1 MRGFDETYS
10 DSEDEN
16 YDKDFND
23 SGAHDNVPPSDAQTG
38 HLSKIEK
45 RQKLIEEKCMEKLG
59 RVRFE
64 AAFGVILERY
74 KRCMRG
80 DDDED
85 ELEFTLAMSNLLGPE
100 YKELVQYLE
109 QLVLIK
115 EGYMM

>member
-1 MRGFDETYS
+1 
-10 DSEDEN
+10 
-16 YDKDFND
+16 
-23 SGAHDNVPPSDAQTG
+23 
-38 HLSKIEK
+38 
-45 RQKLIEEKCMEKLG
+45 MEKLG

-74 KRCMRG
+74 KRCERG
-80 DDDED
+80 DGDED